1 MSISGFGGGIS
12 QMGASGAAS
21 TAGATYGADYASA
34 ASQLNTATHNTSTF
48 LRGVFQ
54 SNTDG
59 HLTMYSIIPGWSKTS
74 PLSSYS
80 STYRRCRQRPSVHFH
95 IKAYPIA
102 SSGTFVSSSAVH
114 KYPSTGQFFF
124 DDETL
129 AVVAATIPY
138 DNNSISWNDRVT
150 NEDDQCYPSFESI
163 ELSTQYG
170 GFNVASYTPHG
181 LHLSVDGIL
190 GKDEAATVEVLEP
203 GSAGPLHRSQRCASR
218 FTAFPGL
225 LSPPE
230 WDPHCAEKHPTNQAL
245 RRQLATARLSR
256 SKRFHRSFWM
266 FTTKVFPGLVLPK
279 WVPLVPS
286 SRPVPQLTLHPAQT
300 SRRIEGPRIAPLNP
314 QAQPASP
321 HSFAD
326 TPDQTRTRGQ
336 ELPPPLSF
344 ARTSATCS
352 IRLSTPSRARRTVC
366 AAGPASNLN
375 ANPSMP
381 PPPTL
386 ATKKPGASE
395 VEEDCAVDE
404 AVEAQDHQENTVN
417 RPFIPPRPTIAR
429 PRIRRLLVPDIYIL
443 TYSLEIVPKTWT
455 GCYLALLMRLLG
467 CAIRTLIAAGADTA
481 AVAHILLVRALRPRG
496 RREAAG

>member
-170 GFNVASYTPHG
+170 GFNVASYT
-181 LHLSVDGIL
+181 
-190 GKDEAATVEVLEP
+190 
-203 GSAGPLHRSQRCASR
+203 SASTLTS
-218 FTAFPGL
+218 
-225 LSPPE
+225 
-230 WDPHCAEKHPTNQAL
+230 
-245 RRQLATARLSR
+245 
-256 SKRFHRSFWM
+256 
-266 FTTKVFPGLVLPK
+266 
-279 WVPLVPS
+279 PS
-286 SRPVPQLTLHPAQT
+286 SRVKHSLQSLLGPTVCTCPLTEYLGKTRRRRLKSLSPDLRAPSTDRKDAPQGLQRSPAFYLPRNGIHTALRSTRQT
-300 SRRIEGPRIAPLNP
+300 RRYGVNLQQRAS
-314 QAQPASP
+314 SP